1 MDEILR
7 ATERG
12 RGKWVA
18 ATILALII
26 LAIVIGT
33 VVRGFHRAPGAML
46 MPDGPAGRS
55 SATAVGES

>member
-18 ATILALII
+18 ATLLALVV
-26 LAIVIGT
+26 LVVVIGS
-33 VVRGFHRAPGAML
+33 VIEGFHRVPGAML
-46 MPDGPAGRS
+46 TPEAPAGRRP
-55 SATAVGES
+55 ATAVGES